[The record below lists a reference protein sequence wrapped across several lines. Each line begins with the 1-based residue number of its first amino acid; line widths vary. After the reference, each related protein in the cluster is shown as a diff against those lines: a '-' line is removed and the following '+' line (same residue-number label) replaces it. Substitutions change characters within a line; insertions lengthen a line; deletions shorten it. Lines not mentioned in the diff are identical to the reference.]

1 MSVFQFWGLFISMIA
16 MVGYVTVKYTKLPLT
31 IGITVVSLIMSFA
44 VSIASV
50 FMPQITQEAQKLTK
64 FLDWK
69 EIVFHG
75 VLGCLL
81 FASALHVK
89 FSDMKKHGMIIFLM
103 STLGV
108 VISTV
113 VIGFVFWGVAEGL
126 IYAVHEISPNVFPV
140 VSERM
145 IEAVNSFEIK
155 PIWYFVFGAL
165 ISPTDPIAV
174 MALLKQV
181 GAPKD
186 IETKFGGESLFN
198 DGTAV
203 VVFMVLLAVAQAGEI
218 TFNEGMVLA
227 GTLFAQEA
235 IGGLLLGAVVG
246 FAALYLIKELESL
259 HDSRAGDYSIVQLAI
274 TLAMA
279 FGGYAFCEYF
289 HTSAPLGVVV
299 MGLIIGNMGGE
310 RMSEQTQG
318 TLFGF
323 WDLLDQVLNVFLF
336 GLIGIYMVAFEH
348 SWLELVVV
356 SLAVPIVLI
365 GRFVSVAIPVSSL
378 RFFSDMVY
386 PHTVKILTWGGMRGA
401 VSIALVLSLPA
412 FAGKDILV
420 NATYGVVLFSLLVQG
435 LSMKRFLGKVIPDAE
450 SAAPRKKVGY
460 IT

>member
-1 MSVFQFWGLFISMIA
+1 MTVFQFWGLFLGMISF
-16 MVGYVTVKYTKLPLT
+16 VGYITVKYTKLPLT
-31 IGITVVSLIMSFA
+31 IGITVVSLLISLM
-44 VSIASV
+44 VSVASL
-50 FMPQITQEAQKLTK
+50 FYPAITKGAQQLNG

-81 FASALHVK
+81 FASALHIK
-89 FSDMKKHGMIIFLM
+89 FTDMRKHGMIIFLM

-108 VISTV
+108 VISTA
-113 VIGFVFWGVAEGL
+113 VIGLVFWGVTEGL
-126 IYAVHEISPNVFPV
+126 ISLVNTLSVDSFPM
-140 VSERM
+140 VSDKM
-145 IEAVNSFEIK
+145 IEAVNSLEIK
-155 PIWYFVFGAL
+155 PIWFFVFGAL

-203 VVFMVLLAVAQAGEI
+203 VVFMVLLAVAQAGEMQ
-218 TFNEGMVLA
+218 FAEGAMMA
-227 GTLFAQEA
+227 GKLFLQEA
-235 IGGLLLGAVVG
+235 VGGIILGAIVG
-246 FAALYLIKELESL
+246 FVALYLIRNLEKL
-259 HDSRAGDYSIVQLAI
+259 HDSREGDYSIVQLAI

-310 RMSEQTQG
+310 SMSEQTKG

-336 GLIGIYMVAFEH
+336 GLIGLYMAAFEH
-348 SWLELVVV
+348 SWLELVVI

-365 GRFVSVAIPVSSL
+365 GRWISVMIPVTGL
-378 RFFSDMVY
+378 RLFSPMVY
-386 PHTVKILTWGGMRGA
+386 PHTIKILSWGGLRGA
-401 VSIALVLSLPA
+401 VSIALVLSLPN

-435 LSMKRFLGKVIPDAE
+435 RLQRVK
-450 SAAPRKKVGY
+450 
-460 IT
+460 